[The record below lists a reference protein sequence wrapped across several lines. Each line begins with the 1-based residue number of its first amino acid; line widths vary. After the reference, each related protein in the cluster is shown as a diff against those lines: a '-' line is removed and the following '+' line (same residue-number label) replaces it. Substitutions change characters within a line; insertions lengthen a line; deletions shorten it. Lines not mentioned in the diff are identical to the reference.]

1 MRREAPNSHP
11 TRIPRHA
18 SAGGRE
24 GFSKSVPLF
33 CLRAVTFVVG
43 GCRRR
48 YVNKIRRLK
57 GARVYGYTYSSPG
70 YWSIPKENPL
80 FDFLPSTSGYPRHRP
95 HRIRAKIRE
104 KSLPRSPSFYYLSA
118 CTIVRVRD
126 DERREDSAPFPSEV
140 RITRSNISYRA
151 RKIRQS
157 LSLVSDHSTSI
168 PPNFTALSP
177 SAAIRLLTEHCN
189 VHYRR
194 CNLL

>member
-1 MRREAPNSHP
+1 MLYIMRREAPNSHP

-80 FDFLPSTSGYPRHRP
+80 FDFLPSTSGYPRHRLT
-95 HRIRAKIRE
+95 E
-104 KSLPRSPSFYYLSA
+104 Y
-118 CTIVRVRD
+118 
-126 DERREDSAPFPSEV
+126 ERRYVKNRSRGLRAFIIYRPV
-140 RITRSNISYRA
+140 RLFACATTSGA
-151 RKIRQS
+151 RIQHRFRPK
-157 LSLVSDHSTSI
+157 
-168 PPNFTALSP
+168 
-177 SAAIRLLTEHCN
+177 
-189 VHYRR
+189 
-194 CNLL
+194 